1 MWANMASLLKK
12 KNTSQAVCQIGDK
25 DVVEKL
31 LRKPHQR
38 MEIFRSLE
46 TADQARVIV
55 CQSTRVQKAIVTR
68 LNTHELIPLLNSVD
82 PDQATDL
89 MRLLPDKKAK
99 HLTTQLSEQVREKV
113 EFLLRF
119 HPKTAAGM
127 MDVDYIIVHQDQT
140 FGNVSKLIEK
150 HDLET
155 GRPPIILV
163 MDEASKLLGELPIY
177 ALALKP
183 ARAKISASVKR
194 LPSLIYN
201 TDEREVVTTFLKHP
215 HRKVVVLDED
225 KSVLGVIHSDDILA
239 ILDKR
244 TTRDLFRFAGVS
256 NEEGALDSPMD
267 KFKHRWLW
275 LVINLGTAFMAA
287 SVVGMFEETIA
298 AFTLLAV
305 YMPIVAG
312 MGGNAGTQ
320 TMAVA
325 VRGIVLKEIDL
336 ASGWKFIGN
345 EILSGAMNGAVN
357 GLIVGLVATFF
368 NHSPMLGVVL
378 AIAMVVNLIIAG
390 FFGAVIPLIMKAFGK
405 DPATSA
411 TIFITTCT
419 DVGGFFVFLSLANML
434 LAKGA

>member
-1 MWANMASLLKK
+1 MAPILKK
-12 KNTSQAVCQIGDK
+12 KKTQPAVCQIGDK
-25 DVVEKL
+25 DIIEKM
-31 LRKPHQR
+31 LRKPRQR
-38 MEIFRSLE
+38 MEIFRSID
-46 TADQARVIV
+46 TADQGRVLL
-55 CQSTRVQKAIVTR
+55 CQSPRVQKTIVNK
-68 LNTHELIPLLNSVD
+68 LHTHELIPILNSVD
-82 PDQATDL
+82 PDQATEL
-89 MRLLPDKKAK
+89 MRLLPPLRSK
-99 HLTTQLSEQVREKV
+99 HLTNQLSQNVREKV

-127 MDVDYIIVHQDQT
+127 MDVDYILVAPNET
-140 FGNVSKLIEK
+140 FGDVSELIRK

-163 MDEASKLLGELPIY
+163 MDETSNLLGELPVY

-183 ARAKISASVKR
+183 ASTKIGSSIRR

-201 TDEREVVTTFLKHP
+201 TDERAVVTTFFKHP

-225 KSVLGVIHSDDILA
+225 KSVLGIIHSDDILA

-244 TTRDLFRFAGVS
+244 TARDLFRFAGVS
-256 NEEGALDSPMD
+256 SEEDALDSPIE

-336 ASGWKFIGN
+336 ASGWKFIGH
-345 EILSGAMNGAVN
+345 EIASGAMNGAVN
-357 GLIVGLVATFF
+357 GIIVGLVATFF
-368 NHSPMLGVVL
+368 NQSLMLGVVL

-390 FFGAVIPLIMKAFGK
+390 FFGALIPLVMKAFGK

-434 LAKGA
+434 LTKGS